1 MISDSIKDVFDKI
14 SKDKYVIGYDINP
27 EFAQISYCR
36 IDERTPETLSTIT
49 GAEEF
54 NIPLVILRRRSTKAW
69 VFGNEALEAEKDR
82 DGGLIKNLYE
92 RALADENINVDG
104 EIYRA
109 EDLLLL
115 FIKKSLG
122 LLSVMTTPE
131 KVMGICI
138 ATPKLDERLVNIFR
152 KVPKLIQV
160 PNDKLEMMDYEE
172 SFFYYMVGQESDLS
186 KYNVLLCD
194 SSLGYLNIY
203 SLEKNTF
210 AKPNFVS
217 VFADEHRDYKFEEVS
232 ESVYELR
239 DSKFQEIVSGFME
252 NKIYSSVFL
261 IGDGLA
267 GDWLKNSLKFLCK
280 NRRVFKG
287 NNLFSKGAC
296 IAALEKVVPS
306 NFEEDVVYMGKGKLK
321 IGIGLKVNTAGKDE
335 VINVVP
341 AGLNWYDVHGQAEVI
356 IKDTNV
362 INIYIERPNGKPGAV
377 AEFKLKDFPIRNGRI
392 SRILMDV
399 TMTNEK
405 IVHFKAQDLGFGE
418 IFPSTGMIFEEDL
431 EV

>member
-152 KVPKLIQV
+152 KVPK
-160 PNDKLEMMDYEE
+160 KL
-172 SFFYYMVGQESDLS
+172 
-186 KYNVLLCD
+186 LL
-194 SSLGYLNIY
+194 LHGG
-203 SLEKNTF
+203 T
-210 AKPNFVS
+210 
-217 VFADEHRDYKFEEVS
+217 
-232 ESVYELR
+232 
-239 DSKFQEIVSGFME
+239 
-252 NKIYSSVFL
+252 
-261 IGDGLA
+261 
-267 GDWLKNSLKFLCK
+267 
-280 NRRVFKG
+280 
-287 NNLFSKGAC
+287 
-296 IAALEKVVPS
+296 
-306 NFEEDVVYMGKGKLK
+306 GK
-321 IGIGLKVNTAGKDE
+321 
-335 VINVVP
+335 
-341 AGLNWYDVHGQAEVI
+341 
-356 IKDTNV
+356 
-362 INIYIERPNGKPGAV
+362 
-377 AEFKLKDFPIRNGRI
+377 
-392 SRILMDV
+392 
-399 TMTNEK
+399 
-405 IVHFKAQDLGFGE
+405 
-418 IFPSTGMIFEEDL
+418 
-431 EV
+431 